1 MKRLSTAFV
10 ALSALLAS
18 CVSSDQYRSLLEDK
32 ESENKALRAERTGLK
47 EELKDAN
54 YQRDSL
60 ETALAEANA
69 KLLAEPEKSSA
80 QSYPGLDEAGVGY
93 GTRDGNLVLTIP
105 TEISFP
111 SGKAELSKQGQKAL
125 TAVAKTLT
133 SDYSNAEYRIE
144 GHTDTDP
151 IKKSKFETNRDLS
164 YARAK
169 AVLHYLV
176 EQAGV
181 PDNQCVVSGMGEYRP
196 VAANDSPANKG
207 KNRRVEITVVRR

>member
-1 MKRLSTAFV
+1 MRPIHAPIA
-10 ALSALLAS
+10 ALVCLLAS
-18 CVSSDQYRSLLEDK
+18 CVSSNQYRSLLEDK
-32 ESENKALRAERTGLK
+32 ESENRALREERSGLK
-47 EELKDAN
+47 GELNDVNFQK
-54 YQRDSL
+54 DSL

-69 KLLAEPEKSSA
+69 KLLSTPEKSST
-80 QSYPGLDEAGVGY
+80 QSFPGLDEAGVGY

-111 SGKAELSKQGQKAL
+111 SGKAELSKSGQNAL
-125 TAVAKTLT
+125 TAVAKTLA
-133 SDYSNAEYRIE
+133 SQYQNAEYRIE
-144 GHTDTDP
+144 GHTDADP

-176 EQAGV
+176 EQTGI

-196 VAANDSPANKG
+196 LASNDTLANKA